1 MPNNL
6 SKKSKAKKPT
16 KSIITVL
23 VISTLVLFVLVL
35 TMRDMRGQLQ
45 ILRDESKNLNITNY
59 TTSSAN
65 SISATISGLNEFSNI
80 HNSAQDL
87 GWHLVA
93 RNFDSAGNPVY
104 IYEKNVSHFKLKL
117 TIAQSIHSLNDRSTE
132 VTISISST

>member
-6 SKKSKAKKPT
+6 SKKPKTKKPT

-87 GWHLVA
+87 GWHLVTT
-93 RNFDSAGNPVY
+93 NFDSAGNPVY
-104 IYEKNVSHFKLKL
+104 LYEKNVSHFKLKL
-117 TIAQSIHSLNDRSTE
+117 TIAQSILSLNDRSTE